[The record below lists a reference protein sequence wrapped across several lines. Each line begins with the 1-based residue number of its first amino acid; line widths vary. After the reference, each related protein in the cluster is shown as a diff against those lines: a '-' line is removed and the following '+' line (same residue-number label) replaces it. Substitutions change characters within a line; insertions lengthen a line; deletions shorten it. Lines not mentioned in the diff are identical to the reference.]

1 MAAAPVQKGVSDVKL
16 LQALPV
22 VLLAA
27 LLVPQPGTASDTGD
41 AEIVHLEHIWNQAQ
55 LRGDAETLD
64 QLTSDSLL
72 LTIPGMRVLT
82 KAESLSVVR
91 SGRMK
96 FDRYETSDVYIQMFG
111 DAAVVTGRL
120 QRTRIVEGASVDD
133 DWRFTKVYLKREG
146 KWLIV
151 SFHASNR

>member
-1 MAAAPVQKGVSDVKL
+1 LKL
-16 LQALPV
+16 LHALPV
-22 VLLAA
+22 ALLAA
-27 LLVPQPGTASDTGD
+27 VTIAPSAPLSSEDADQ
-41 AEIVHLEHIWNQAQ
+41 AEITRLEHEWNQAH

-64 QLTSDSLL
+64 QMASDSLL

-96 FDRYETSDVYIQMFG
+96 FQRYETSDVYIQMFQ

-120 QRTRIVEGASVDD
+120 QRTRVVEGESVDD
-133 DWRFTKVYLKREG
+133 DWRFTKVYLRRDG
-146 KWLIV
+146 KWQV
-151 SFHASNR
+151 VAFHASTR